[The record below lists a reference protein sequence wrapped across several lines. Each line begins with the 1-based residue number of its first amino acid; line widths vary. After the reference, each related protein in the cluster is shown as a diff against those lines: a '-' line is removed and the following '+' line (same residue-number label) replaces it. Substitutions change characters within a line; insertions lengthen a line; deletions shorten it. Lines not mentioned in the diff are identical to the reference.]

1 MRKIRPSSRR
11 RIFFTIT
18 RIIAVFFMGL
28 VVALVIALSQ
38 LNLETLRGDLVTV
51 LRNAT
56 GLPIEIDGSVSWK
69 FSLRPRVELNDVR
82 VPNAAWAHNPDGF
95 TARRIDVRLN
105 LVSLFRDR
113 PTIQYVKVHDAA
125 IFLEQNAAGEYSM

>member
-38 LNLETLRGDLVTV
+38 LNLETLRGDLV
-51 LRNAT
+51 
-56 GLPIEIDGSVSWK
+56 K
-69 FSLRPRVELNDVR
+69 
-82 VPNAAWAHNPDGF
+82 
-95 TARRIDVRLN
+95 
-105 LVSLFRDR
+105 
-113 PTIQYVKVHDAA
+113 
-125 IFLEQNAAGEYSM
+125 